1 MSAIRVEMDT
11 SNFNPP
17 KKATRDSHWA
27 EAYTQPDVQK
37 DVTVHVSVVI
47 PVYGCKH
54 CLEELHRQLVLHLEP
69 LTRHFEIILVD
80 DRSPDGS
87 WPFICRIAK
96 EDSRVKGILLSRNFG
111 QHYAITAG
119 LDCSRGE
126 WVVVMDCDLQDQP
139 KEIAKLYGKAMEGFD
154 IVLAS
159 RAKRHDSFY
168 KRSCSK
174 VFHKVFDYFTDGKT
188 DASIANFGI
197 YSRSVIDNFKK
208 MRERSRA
215 FPLFINWLGF
225 DSTAVVVEHGD
236 RYAGESSYSFSRM
249 LTLAASSIISQSNK
263 PLKLSIKFGLL
274 MSFVSFLFGLY
285 FIGKKIF
292 LGIPVPGW
300 TSVIVSIF
308 FIGGLLFANLGII
321 GIYIGNIF
329 DETKGRPL
337 YIVKETTDQINQSI

>member
-1 MSAIRVEMDT
+1 MKKEFPVFIARPAVIAQMEEGLPE
-11 SNFNPP
+11 PP
-17 KKATRDSHWA
+17 
-27 EAYTQPDVQK
+27 
-37 DVTVHVSVVI
+37 VHISVVV
-47 PVYGCKH
+47 PVYGCKT
-54 CLEELHRQLVLHLEP
+54 CLGELYRQLAYNLE
-69 LTRHFEIILVD
+69 LLAGNFEIILVD

-87 WPFICRIAK
+87 WPYIKQLAQEDPRI
-96 EDSRVKGILLSRNFG
+96 KGILFSRNFG

-119 LDCSRGE
+119 LDCARGD
-126 WVVVMDCDLQDQP
+126 WVVVMDCDLQDRPQ
-139 KEIAKLYGKAMEGFD
+139 EIVKLYNKAQEGFD
-154 IVLAS
+154 IVVAS
-159 RAKRHDSFY
+159 RAKRKDSFY
-168 KRSCSK
+168 KRCCSSL
-174 VFHKVFDYFTDGKT
+174 FHKVFDYFTDGKT

-197 YSRSVIDNFKK
+197 YSRSVINNFIK

-225 DSTAVVVEHGD
+225 DSTTVTVEHGA
-236 RYAGESSYSFSRM
+236 RYEGESSYNFSRM
-249 LTLAASSIISQSNK
+249 MALAISIVIAQSNK

-274 MSFVSFLFGLY
+274 MSFASFLSGLY

-337 YIVKETTDQINQSI
+337 YIVKETTDRL

>member
-1 MSAIRVEMDT
+1 MKEEYPCHI
-11 SNFNPP
+11 
-17 KKATRDSHWA
+17 
-27 EAYTQPDVQK
+27 
-37 DVTVHVSVVI
+37 SVVV

-54 CLEELHRQLVLHLEP
+54 CLAELHRQLVLHLER
-69 LTRHFEIILVD
+69 LTRSFEIILVD

-87 WPFICRIAK
+87 WPMIKRLAA
-96 EDSRVKGILLSRNFG
+96 EDERVKGILFSRNFG

-119 LDCSRGE
+119 LDWSRGE

-139 KEIAKLYGKAMEGFD
+139 KEIAKLYQKAAEGFD
-154 IVLAS
+154 VVLAS
-159 RAKRHDSFY
+159 RAKRHDSLY
-168 KRSCSK
+168 KRSCSSL
-174 VFHKVFDYFTDGKT
+174 FHKVFDYFTEGKT
-188 DASIANFGI
+188 DASIANFGM

-225 DSTAVVVEHGD
+225 DSTVVVVEHGD

-249 LTLAASSIISQSNK
+249 LSLAVSSIISQSNK

-337 YIVKETTDQINQSI
+337 YIVKETTQRLGIDDSI